1 MFSVKKNVKE
11 IIEIWCSED
20 SGKEKNKL
28 KKKREREQ
36 FLLEVQRIWCLIWD
50 GKILKKRI

>member
-11 IIEIWCSED
+11 IIEIWSSED
-20 SGKEKNKL
+20 SGKEKNKF

>member
-28 KKKREREQ
+28 KKKEGERAISSGGSKDLV
-36 FLLEVQRIWCLIWD
+36 FDMGW
-50 GKILKKRI
+50 KNP